1 MGLARIYV
9 SLQAILAYNIYDTTP
24 LSVGDYELPTWA
36 QTLGWLMAV
45 APVALIPIAAV
56 WVVYKSYGDP
66 CYEGLSFGRV
76 SNGYVVTF
84 ARHFHYRFQCNC
96 ILNFDNNRQ

>member
-1 MGLARIYV
+1 MGDFP
-9 SLQAILAYNIYDTTP
+9 QAILAYNIYDTTP

-45 APVALIPIAAV
+45 APVALIPIVAV
-56 WVVYKSYGDP
+56 WVVYKSYNDP

-76 SNGYVVTF
+76 RNDLCVHSVHVLNVVS
-84 ARHFHYRFQCNC
+84 
-96 ILNFDNNRQ
+96 

>member
-1 MGLARIYV
+1 MI
-9 SLQAILAYNIYDTTP
+9 QAILAYNIYDTTP

-45 APVALIPIAAV
+45 APVALIPIVAV
-56 WVVYKSYGDP
+56 WVVYKSYNDP

-76 SNGYVVTF
+76 RNDYVVTF
-84 ARHFHYRFQCNC
+84 ARHFHYRFQCTC
-96 ILNFDNNRQ
+96 VR

>member
-1 MGLARIYV
+1 MCV

-45 APVALIPIAAV
+45 APVALIPIVAV

-66 CYEGLSFGRV
+66 CYDGLSLGRV
-76 SNGYVVTF
+76 
-84 ARHFHYRFQCNC
+84 RDH
-96 ILNFDNNRQ
+96 I

>member
-1 MGLARIYV
+1 MCV

-45 APVALIPIAAV
+45 APVALIPIVAG
-56 WVVYKSYGDP
+56 WVVYKSYDDP

-76 SNGYVVTF
+76 CTDFS
-84 ARHFHYRFQCNC
+84 C
-96 ILNFDNNRQ
+96 LNHSLKAF